1 MSLRWELHMNI
12 KRIVVICIIVLL
24 TCTSLTFFA
33 FNYKGK
39 TEIEVPK
46 VNDIAQSLA
55 KEWDSLEYAELPC
68 LSYKID
74 YVVLD
79 NENRFI
85 KATRSGLNN
94 DLSSAIRN
102 RDTIVDVKSQ
112 DKVLGKVIIYNNTNN
127 EWIKF
132 RNLLLI
138 FTLCVVIVAAVFCS
152 LYLVFIDRCILYP
165 FRKLQGFARHVAE
178 GNLDM
183 PLDMDKNNF
192 FGAFTESFD
201 LMREELNK
209 ARENERLANQSKKEL
224 VASLSHDIKTPVASI
239 KAVTE
244 VMNVKTSDENQRR
257 QLDIINSKADQ
268 INTLITN
275 MFSATL
281 EELQELK
288 VIVTEQSSQVLY
300 DLIRAADYNYKANV
314 GGIAECI
321 ILVDGLRLS
330 QVVDN
335 IISNSYK
342 YAGTSIYVSSVIKGK
357 YLEIGFKDYGRGVS
371 EEELPLIF
379 NKFYRAK
386 NSKEKG
392 GTGLGLYISKYMMEK
407 MEGDIYCE
415 NSVDGF
421 TVLLKLLIA

>member
-1 MSLRWELHMNI
+1 MNI
-12 KRIVVICIIVLL
+12 KRIVVISIIVLL

-33 FNYKGK
+33 FKYKGK
-39 TEIEVPK
+39 IEIEVPK

-68 LSYKID
+68 LSYKLD

-85 KATRSGLNN
+85 KATRDGLNN

-138 FTLCVVIVAAVFCS
+138 FALCVIIVAAAFCS
-152 LYLVFIDRCILYP
+152 LYFVFIDRCILYP

-244 VMNVKTSDENQRR
+244 VMHVKTSDENQRR

-300 DLIRAADYNYKANV
+300 DLIKTADYNCKANI

-321 ILVDGLRLS
+321 ILADGLRLS

-407 MEGDIYCE
+407 MEGYIYCE

>member
-39 TEIEVPK
+39 IEIEVPK

>member
-1 MSLRWELHMNI
+1 
-12 KRIVVICIIVLL
+12 
-24 TCTSLTFFA
+24 
-33 FNYKGK
+33 
-39 TEIEVPK
+39 VPK

>member
-1 MSLRWELHMNI
+1 MNI
-12 KRIVVICIIVLL
+12 KRIVVISIIVLL

-46 VNDIAQSLA
+46 VNDIAQSVA

-85 KATRSGLNN
+85 KATRAGLNN

-138 FTLCVVIVAAVFCS
+138 FTLCVIIVAAVFCS

-209 ARENERLANQSKKEL
+209 ARGNERLANQSKKEL

-244 VMNVKTSDENQRR
+244 VMHVKTSDENQRR
-257 QLDIINSKADQ
+257 QLEIINSKADQ

-300 DLIRAADYNYKANV
+300 DLIRAADYNCKANI

-321 ILVDGLRLS
+321 ILADGLRLS

>member
-1 MSLRWELHMNI
+1 MNI
-12 KRIVVICIIVLL
+12 KRIVVISIIVLL
-24 TCTSLTFFA
+24 TCTSLTFYA
-33 FNYKGK
+33 FKYKGK
-39 TEIEVPK
+39 IEIEVPK

-85 KATRSGLNN
+85 KATRAGLNN

-102 RDTIVDVKSQ
+102 RDTIVDVKSR

-138 FTLCVVIVAAVFCS
+138 FTLCVIIVAAVFCS
-152 LYLVFIDRCILYP
+152 LYFVFIDRCILYP

-244 VMNVKTSDENQRR
+244 VMHVKTSDENQRR
-257 QLDIINSKADQ
+257 QLEIINSKADQ

-300 DLIRAADYNYKANV
+300 DLIRAADYNCKANI

-321 ILVDGLRLS
+321 ILADGLRLS

>member
-1 MSLRWELHMNI
+1 MNI
-12 KRIVVICIIVLL
+12 KRIVVISIIVLL
-24 TCTSLTFFA
+24 TCISLTFFA
-33 FNYKGK
+33 FKYKGK
-39 TEIEVPK
+39 IEVEVPK
-46 VNDIAQSLA
+46 VNDIAQSVA

-102 RDTIVDVKSQ
+102 RDTIVDVKFQ
-112 DKVLGKVIIYNNTNN
+112 DKILGKVIIYNNTNN

-132 RNLLLI
+132 RNLFLV
-138 FTLCVVIVAAVFCS
+138 FTLCVIIVAAVFCS

-244 VMNVKTSDENQRR
+244 VMHVKTSDENQRR
-257 QLDIINSKADQ
+257 QLEIINSKADQ

-300 DLIRAADYNYKANV
+300 DLIRAADYNYKASV

-321 ILVDGLRLS
+321 ILADGLRLS

-342 YAGTSIYVSSVIKGK
+342 YAGTSIYVSSVIRGK

>member
-1 MSLRWELHMNI
+1 MNI
-12 KRIVVICIIVLL
+12 KRIVVISIIVLL
-24 TCTSLTFFA
+24 ICTSLTFFA
-33 FNYKGK
+33 FKYKGK

-46 VNDIAQSLA
+46 VNDIAQSVA
-55 KEWDSLEYAELPC
+55 KGWDSLEYAELPC

-85 KATRSGLNN
+85 KATRDGLNN

-138 FTLCVVIVAAVFCS
+138 FTLCVIIVAAVFCS

-209 ARENERLANQSKKEL
+209 ARENERIANQSKKEL

-244 VMNVKTSDENQRR
+244 VMHVKTSDENQRR

-300 DLIRAADYNYKANV
+300 DLIRAADYNCKANI

-321 ILVDGLRLS
+321 ILADGLRLS

-342 YAGTSIYVSSVIKGK
+342 YAGTSIYVSSVIRGK

>member
-1 MSLRWELHMNI
+1 MNI
-12 KRIVVICIIVLL
+12 KRIAVISIIVLL

-33 FNYKGK
+33 FKYKGK
-39 TEIEVPK
+39 IEIEVPK

-85 KATRSGLNN
+85 KATRAGLNN

-102 RDTIVDVKSQ
+102 RDTIVDVKSR

-138 FTLCVVIVAAVFCS
+138 FTLCVIIVAAVFCS
-152 LYLVFIDRCILYP
+152 LYFVFIDRCILYP

-244 VMNVKTSDENQRR
+244 VMHVKTSDENQRR
-257 QLDIINSKADQ
+257 QLEIINSKADQ

-300 DLIRAADYNYKANV
+300 DLIRAADYNCKANI

-321 ILVDGLRLS
+321 ILADGLRLS

>member
-1 MSLRWELHMNI
+1 MNI
-12 KRIVVICIIVLL
+12 KRIVVISIIVLL

-33 FNYKGK
+33 FKYKGEI
-39 TEIEVPK
+39 EIEVPK
-46 VNDIAQSLA
+46 VNDIAQSVA

-85 KATRSGLNN
+85 KATRAGLNN

-138 FTLCVVIVAAVFCS
+138 FTLCVIIVAAVFCS

-244 VMNVKTSDENQRR
+244 VMHVKTSDENQRR

-300 DLIRAADYNYKANV
+300 DLIRAADYNCKANI

-321 ILVDGLRLS
+321 ILADGLRLS

-342 YAGTSIYVSSVIKGK
+342 YAGTSIYVSSVIRGK

>member
-1 MSLRWELHMNI
+1 
-12 KRIVVICIIVLL
+12 
-24 TCTSLTFFA
+24 
-33 FNYKGK
+33 
-39 TEIEVPK
+39 
-46 VNDIAQSLA
+46 
-55 KEWDSLEYAELPC
+55 
-68 LSYKID
+68 
-74 YVVLD
+74 
-79 NENRFI
+79 
-85 KATRSGLNN
+85 
-94 DLSSAIRN
+94 
-102 RDTIVDVKSQ
+102 
-112 DKVLGKVIIYNNTNN
+112 
-127 EWIKF
+127 
-132 RNLLLI
+132 
-138 FTLCVVIVAAVFCS
+138 
-152 LYLVFIDRCILYP
+152 
-165 FRKLQGFARHVAE
+165 
-178 GNLDM
+178 M

-244 VMNVKTSDENQRR
+244 VMHVKTSDENQRR

-321 ILVDGLRLS
+321 ILADGLRLS

>member
-1 MSLRWELHMNI
+1 MNI
-12 KRIVVICIIVLL
+12 KRIIVISIIVLL
-24 TCTSLTFFA
+24 TCISITFFA
-33 FNYKGK
+33 FKYKGK

-46 VNDIAQSLA
+46 VNDIAQSVA

-85 KATRSGLNN
+85 KATRDGLNN

-138 FTLCVVIVAAVFCS
+138 FTLCVIIVAAVFCS

-209 ARENERLANQSKKEL
+209 ARKNERLANQSKKEL

-244 VMNVKTSDENQRR
+244 VMHVKTSDENQRR

-300 DLIRAADYNYKANV
+300 DLIRAADYNCKANI
-314 GGIAECI
+314 GGIDECI
-321 ILVDGLRLS
+321 IVVDVLRLS

-342 YAGTSIYVSSVIKGK
+342 YAGTSIYVFSVIRGK

>member
-12 KRIVVICIIVLL
+12 KRIVVISIIVLL

-33 FNYKGK
+33 FKYKGK
-39 TEIEVPK
+39 IEIEVPK

-68 LSYKID
+68 LSYKLD

-85 KATRSGLNN
+85 KATRDGLNN

-138 FTLCVVIVAAVFCS
+138 FALCVIIVAAAFCS
-152 LYLVFIDRCILYP
+152 LYFVFIDRCILYP

-244 VMNVKTSDENQRR
+244 VMHVKTSDENQRR

-300 DLIRAADYNYKANV
+300 DLIKTADYNCKANI

-321 ILVDGLRLS
+321 ILADGLRLS

-407 MEGDIYCE
+407 MEGYIYCE

>member
-1 MSLRWELHMNI
+1 MNI

-39 TEIEVPK
+39 IEIEVPK

>member
-1 MSLRWELHMNI
+1 MNI
-12 KRIVVICIIVLL
+12 KRIVVISIIVLL

-33 FNYKGK
+33 FKYKGK

-138 FTLCVVIVAAVFCS
+138 FTLCVIIVAAVFCS

-209 ARENERLANQSKKEL
+209 ARENERIANQSKKEL

-244 VMNVKTSDENQRR
+244 VMHVKTSDENQRR
-257 QLDIINSKADQ
+257 QLEIINSKADQ

-300 DLIRAADYNYKANV
+300 DLIKTADYNSKANI

-321 ILVDGLRLS
+321 ILADGLRLS

-342 YAGTSIYVSSVIKGK
+342 YAGTSIYVSSVIRGK

>member
-1 MSLRWELHMNI
+1 MNI
-12 KRIVVICIIVLL
+12 KRIVVISIIVLL

-33 FNYKGK
+33 FKYKGK
-39 TEIEVPK
+39 IEIEVPK

-68 LSYKID
+68 LSYKLD

-85 KATRSGLNN
+85 KATRDGLNN

-421 TVLLKLLIA
+421 TVLLKLLIT

>member
-1 MSLRWELHMNI
+1 MNI
-12 KRIVVICIIVLL
+12 KRIAVISIIVLL

-33 FNYKGK
+33 FKYKGK
-39 TEIEVPK
+39 IEIEVPK

-79 NENRFI
+79 NKNRFI
-85 KATRSGLNN
+85 KATRAGLNN

-138 FTLCVVIVAAVFCS
+138 FTLCVIIVAAVFCS

-209 ARENERLANQSKKEL
+209 ARGNERLANQSKKEL

-244 VMNVKTSDENQRR
+244 VMHVKTSDENQRR
-257 QLDIINSKADQ
+257 QLEIINSKADQ

-300 DLIRAADYNYKANV
+300 DLIRAADYNCKANI

-321 ILVDGLRLS
+321 ILADGLRLS

-342 YAGTSIYVSSVIKGK
+342 YAGTSIYVSSVIRGK

>member
-1 MSLRWELHMNI
+1 MNI
-12 KRIVVICIIVLL
+12 KRIVVISIIVLL

-33 FNYKGK
+33 FKYKGEI
-39 TEIEVPK
+39 EIEVPK
-46 VNDIAQSLA
+46 VNDIAQSVA

-85 KATRSGLNN
+85 KATRAGLNN

-132 RNLLLI
+132 RNFI
-138 FTLCVVIVAAVFCS
+138 FTLCVIIVAAVFCS

-244 VMNVKTSDENQRR
+244 VMHVKTSDENQRR
-257 QLDIINSKADQ
+257 QLEIINSKADQ

-300 DLIRAADYNYKANV
+300 DLIRAADYNCKANI

-321 ILVDGLRLS
+321 ILADGLRLS

-386 NSKEKG
+386 NSKEKEG
-392 GTGLGLYISKYMMEK
+392 AGLGLYISKYMMEK

>member
-1 MSLRWELHMNI
+1 MNI

>member
-1 MSLRWELHMNI
+1 MNI
-12 KRIVVICIIVLL
+12 KRIVVISIIVLL

-33 FNYKGK
+33 FKYKGK
-39 TEIEVPK
+39 IEIEVPK

-138 FTLCVVIVAAVFCS
+138 FTLCVIIVAAAFCS
-152 LYLVFIDRCILYP
+152 LYFVFIDRCILYP

-244 VMNVKTSDENQRR
+244 VMHVKTSDENQRR

>member
-1 MSLRWELHMNI
+1 MNI
-12 KRIVVICIIVLL
+12 KRIAVISIIVLL

-33 FNYKGK
+33 FKYKGK
-39 TEIEVPK
+39 IEIEVPK

-55 KEWDSLEYAELPC
+55 KEWNSLEYAELPC

-85 KATRSGLNN
+85 NATRDGLNN

-138 FTLCVVIVAAVFCS
+138 FTLCVIIVAAVFCS
-152 LYLVFIDRCILYP
+152 LYLVFIDRCIVYP

-244 VMNVKTSDENQRR
+244 VMHIKTCDENQRR

-300 DLIRAADYNYKANV
+300 DLIRAADYNCKANI

-321 ILVDGLRLS
+321 ILADGLRLS

-342 YAGTSIYVSSVIKGK
+342 YAGTSIYVSSVIRGK